1 MMKVSVFSTSTSQE
15 LKNVLNEQCRHDQLK
30 VIEQPGEQPNLDLED
45 AISAELLV
53 LDCRNIAKLD
63 WSSVETFNLRHPH
76 STTAL
81 ICNEDFERVLVQA
94 MRVGVRD
101 VLKTSEIA
109 DQLPAVIERARIRLA
124 ASQGTRVA
132 GKVLTFIPCKGG
144 SGTSFIASN
153 LAYVLGEVHNRR
165 TLLIDLDLQF
175 ADASFY
181 ITDDDS
187 GRTLGEVVR
196 RSDLDGP
203 MLESACIQVGKR
215 FWLLR
220 APQTP
225 EQSVGIT
232 PDQVDNI
239 LTVASMHFDYV
250 FVDLE
255 RTLDPLSL
263 RAMDRSDYIFPV
275 MQTVLP
281 YVRGTQRLQ
290 RTFRALHY
298 PESKIRLVANRQG
311 KSDDLPAAKI
321 EEALQTKFSISLPN
335 DFPNANASIN
345 AGKPLYEIAPE
356 GVLTKALIEWSNRLV
371 GTSAMPS
378 QTSPRS
384 ALKRLASL
392 FQ

>member
-1 MMKVSVFSTSTSQE
+1 MKISVISSGSRKE
-15 LKNVLNEQCRHDQLK
+15 LAEVLEAHCRNDQVTLLDQSC
-30 VIEQPGEQPNLDLED
+30 ERADLEAEAVAD
-45 AISAELLV
+45 ADVLI
-53 LDCRNIAKLD
+53 LDCQTLERLD
-63 WSSVETFNLRHPH
+63 WAALESFNLKHPY

-81 ICNEDFERVLVQA
+81 ICNADYERVLVQA

-101 VLKTSEIA
+101 VLKHAEIA
-109 DQLPAVIERARIRLA
+109 EQLPAVIERARIRLA
-124 ASQGTRVA
+124 ASLGTRVA
-132 GKVLTFIPCKGG
+132 GKILTFIPCKGG
-144 SGTSFIASN
+144 SGTSFISSN

-165 TLLIDLDLQF
+165 VLLIDLDLQF

-187 GRTLGEVVR
+187 GRTLGDIVR
-196 RSDLDGP
+196 RTDLDGSL
-203 MLESACIQVGKR
+203 LESACIKVGKR

-239 LTVASMHFDYV
+239 LSVASMHFDYV

-263 RAMDRSDYIFPV
+263 RAMDRSDYIFPI

-298 PESKIRLVANRQG
+298 PDSKIRLVANRQG
-311 KSDDLPAAKI
+311 KSDDLPTSKI
-321 EEALQTKFSISLPN
+321 EAALQSKFYIHLPN
-335 DFPNANASIN
+335 DFQNANASIN
-345 AGKPLYEIAPE
+345 AGKPLYEIAPG
-356 GVLTKALIEWSNRLV
+356 GVLTRALIEWSNRII
-371 GTSAMPS
+371 GIHAPASGAS
-378 QTSPRS
+378 GRS
-384 ALKRLASL
+384 IGQRLKTL
-392 FQ
+392 FG

>member
-1 MMKVSVFSTSTSQE
+1 MKVTVFSSTAPKD
-15 LKNVLNEQCRHDQLK
+15 LKNVLEEYCRADQVTLLDQSCERLDMESDALAEAQLLIIDCPN
-30 VIEQPGEQPNLDLED
+30 IE
-45 AISAELLV
+45 
-53 LDCRNIAKLD
+53 RLD
-63 WSSVETFNLRHPH
+63 WAAVESYNLKHPH

-81 ICNEDFERVLVQA
+81 ICDADFERVLIQA

-101 VLKTSEIA
+101 VLKHSEISE
-109 DQLPAVIERARIRLA
+109 QLAAVIERARIRLA
-124 ASQGTRVA
+124 ASQGTRIA
-132 GKVLTFIPCKGG
+132 GKILTFIPCKGG
-144 SGTSFIASN
+144 SGTSFISSN
-153 LAYVLGEVHNRR
+153 LAYVLAEVHNRR
-165 TLLIDLDLQF
+165 VLLIDLDLQF

-187 GRTLGEVVR
+187 GRTLGDIVR
-196 RSDLDGP
+196 RNDLDGSL
-203 MLESACIQVGKR
+203 LESACIQVGKH

-239 LTVASMHFDYV
+239 LSVASMHFDYV

-263 RAMDRSDYIFPV
+263 RAMDRSDYIFPI

-321 EEALQTKFSISLPN
+321 EAALQTKFFIQLPN
-335 DFPNANASIN
+335 DFPNASASIN

-356 GVLTKALIEWSNRLV
+356 GVLTKALIDWTNRIV
-371 GTSAMPS
+371 GTPSSAGS
-378 QTSPRS
+378 AGARS
-384 ALKRLASL
+384 IGERLKS
-392 FQ
+392 FFG